1 MSENAKSNFALGIRS
16 ILKVGASVFG
26 LSAFLLIFLPS
37 LFLDLLNLDS
47 TSNSLIWSMRM
58 IGITLVALAGNM
70 WFNSLQTD
78 ESKLRSVGL
87 IMCLSATSLGVLTLL
102 IPANLNWFAILYAL
116 VGFGFALAYLV
127 ALFTKRI

>member
-1 MSENAKSNFALGIRS
+1 MSENAKSNFAFGIRS

-37 LFLDLLNLDS
+37 LFLDLLDLDS

-78 ESKLRSVGL
+78 KSKIRSVGL
-87 IMCLSATSLGVLTLL
+87 IMSLSATSLGVLTLL

-116 VGFGFALAYLV
+116 VGFGFGLAYLV

>member
-70 WFNSLQTD
+70 WINSLQTD
-78 ESKLRSVGL
+78 ESKIRSVGL
-87 IMCLSATSLGVLTLL
+87 IMCLSATALGVLTLL

-116 VGFGFALAYLV
+116 VGFGFGLAYLV
-127 ALFTKRI
+127 ALVAKRF